1 MKIFACPTKQS
12 IDGKVFSPFL
22 FLLSIFFYSCLGIAS
37 EESLQLLPIKG
48 PAGKPNR
55 YPSKNF
61 RQKDIDYAIANQDYA
76 LAAEILSRL
85 DALEA
90 ETFQK
95 YLDLIENG
103 FGMLFMQTL
112 NRDGVQEALPYY
124 YSLQSLAVA
133 DQYISVADFSEQ
145 LFDYYVK
152 KEYFAAA
159 LSLAQ
164 NTLQKDISLDS
175 ATKNKFQDFLLQQF
189 GKQPQSGQKSQ
200 FDRIDEPDF
209 WEQRMGGT
217 VTIFVKMGTERIPS
231 TQLYLPS
238 IGLGSGF
245 FIDNRGSII
254 TNHHVISN
262 LTQKQKNQSQ
272 IFVKLSERDELIPAR
287 LLGWDSNRDLALL
300 QISRPS
306 PYLLRMNDNFHLLQN
321 DSAGEKP
328 DLAIGKELYAIGAP
342 GGLGNTL
349 TSGRVSARGRKILP
363 LSEALQVDV
372 PANPGNSGGPLLNS
386 QGFIE
391 GIVFAK
397 NNAGYE
403 GIAFAIPSDTLGAIL
418 PRLYQRG
425 EVQNS
430 WLGLLVDEYS
440 NDEDY
445 LEIRYIFPG
454 SAADQ
459 SSLRPGMRIVSYR
472 GNRYSKVKRLQNQ
485 VANAPIGSLITLT
498 TKKGDAQKTF
508 FLELRQRP
516 NKPMYPNLQ
525 QESTS
530 GLFYA
535 LFGAELQASAGKRNV
550 YQVTSTLPNSQVSE
564 LGINEGDYIQ
574 IIKWLADADKNLIFA
589 HIAYQYKEDLEQRAK
604 QSVLIQQ
611 LDLPNIL

>member
-1 MKIFACPTKQS
+1 MRVFLIHQT
-12 IDGKVFSPFL
+12 GKGFFL
-22 FLLSIFFYSCLGIAS
+22 FLAILSLLFHSCIGVVL
-37 EESLQLLPIKG
+37 EDQLQLLPIKG
-48 PAGKPNR
+48 LASKPNR
-55 YPSKNF
+55 HSP
-61 RQKDIDYAIANQDYA
+61 KDFHPKDVDYAIANQDYA
-76 LAAEILSRL
+76 LAASILSQI
-85 DALEA
+85 DTLEA
-90 ETFQK
+90 SIFQK
-95 YLDLIENG
+95 YLNLIKEG
-103 FGMLFMQTL
+103 FGQIFLQTL
-112 NRDGVQEALPYY
+112 NRDGAQEALPYY
-124 YSLQSLAVA
+124 YSLQSLGIAE
-133 DQYISVADFSEQ
+133 QYLSAADFSEQ

-152 KEYFAAA
+152 KQYFAAA

-164 NTLQKDISLDS
+164 NTLKKGVLLGEAIQK
-175 ATKNKFQDFLLQQF
+175 KFQGFV
-189 GKQPQSGQKSQ
+189 SGQFRRRFGNVKNV
-200 FDRIDEPDF
+200 DDKPDF

-238 IGLGSGF
+238 VGIGSGF
-245 FIDNRGSII
+245 FIDNRGSIV
-254 TNHHVISN
+254 TNHHVISGM
-262 LTQKQKNQSQ
+262 TQKRKNQGQ

-300 QISRPS
+300 QISRTS

-321 DSAGEKP
+321 DNPKP
-328 DLAIGKELYAIGAP
+328 TLAIGKELYAIGAP

-386 QGFIE
+386 QGLIE

-397 NNAGYE
+397 NNEGYE
-403 GIAFAIPSDTLGAIL
+403 GIAFAIPSDTLGAVL

-440 NDEDY
+440 KDEDY

-454 SAADQ
+454 SPADQ
-459 SSLRPGMRIVSYR
+459 SSLKPGMRIVSYR
-472 GNRYSKVKRLQNQ
+472 GNRYSKVKHLQNQ
-485 VANAPIGSLITLT
+485 ISNAPAGSLITLAT
-498 TKKGDAQKTF
+498 QNQEGNAQKKL
-508 FLELRQRP
+508 FLELRKRP

-525 QESTS
+525 QESTT

-535 LFGAELQASAGKRNV
+535 LFGAELQPSAGKHNI
-550 YQVTSTLPNSQVSE
+550 YQVVLALPNSQISE

-574 IIKWLADADKNLIFA
+574 IIKWFTDTDKNLIFV
-589 HIAYQYKEDLEQRAK
+589 HIAYQYQDDLEQRAK

-611 LDLPNIL
+611 LNLPNIL